1 MENLENRLVS
11 KLEVAKECMEF
22 FHGDPKETLEEITQ
36 SFLDMNALKERL
48 DILRSVKI
56 SFFKKF
62 TFSMPHFLQNSH
74 FQNLIFH
81 KIHNSMSN
89 FSQNSHFSNLKFLVI
104 SG

>member
-22 FHGDPKETLEEITQ
+22 FHGDPKETLEEINQ

-62 TFSMPHFLQNSH
+62 TFSMPHFSQNSQ
-74 FQNLIFH
+74 FQCHIFH
-81 KIHNSMSN
+81 KIHNFKVPFLTKFTISK
-89 FSQNSHFSNLKFLVI
+89 SHL
-104 SG
+104 